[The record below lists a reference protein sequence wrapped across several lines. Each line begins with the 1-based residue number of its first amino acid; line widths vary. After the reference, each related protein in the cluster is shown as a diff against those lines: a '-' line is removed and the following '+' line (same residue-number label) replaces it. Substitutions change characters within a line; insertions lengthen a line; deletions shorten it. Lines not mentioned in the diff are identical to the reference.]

1 LALTCAFE
9 RAGDRSRRQGKLDN
23 AKRQDILTNM
33 RGQTTSSE
41 LSPEGRTK
49 IEAVDTY
56 LEETIRQGRP
66 IEALI
71 FTRRLGEIA
80 GDRAKEAARLATEG
94 SWSWT
99 DVGHALGMT
108 KQAAHEKLR
117 ARVRGEIDKGR
128 SKLERAEGAAQAKIE
143 RRGMR
148 KRERLDQLPSPE
160 TKAARQ
166 RIDEWEQRQ
175 RTKLDRGVER
185 AREELARAEQSVEEM
200 LDRKG

>member
-1 LALTCAFE
+1 MH
-9 RAGDRSRRQGKLDN
+9 GK
-23 AKRQDILTNM
+23 
-33 RGQTTSSE
+33 TTSSE

-49 IEAVDTY
+49 IEAVDSY
-56 LEETIRQGRP
+56 LEEAIRHGRP

-71 FTRRLGEIA
+71 ATRRLGEIA
-80 GDRAKEAARLATEG
+80 GDRAKEAARLATQG

-99 DVGHALGMT
+99 DVGQALGMT

-117 ARVRGEIDKGR
+117 ARVREEIDKGR

-148 KRERLDQLPSPE
+148 KRQRLDQVPSPE
-160 TKAARQ
+160 TKSARQ

-175 RTKLDRGVER
+175 RTKLSRGVEK
-185 AREELARAEQSVEEM
+185 AREELARAEQSVEEQ
-200 LDRKG
+200 LDRKS

>member
-1 LALTCAFE
+1 MP
-9 RAGDRSRRQGKLDN
+9 GK
-23 AKRQDILTNM
+23 
-33 RGQTTSSE
+33 TTSSE

-49 IEAVDTY
+49 IEAVDSY

-71 FTRRLGEIA
+71 ATRRLGEIA

-160 TKAARQ
+160 TKEARQ